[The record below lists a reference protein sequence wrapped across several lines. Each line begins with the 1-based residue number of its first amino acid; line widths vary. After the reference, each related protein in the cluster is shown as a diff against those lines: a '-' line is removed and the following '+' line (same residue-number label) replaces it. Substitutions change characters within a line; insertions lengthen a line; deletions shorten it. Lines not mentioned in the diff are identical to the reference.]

1 VRNNI
6 TAKGIFEMRYTVS
19 IFLVCLLF
27 VWGCHLP
34 GGGDKRSKRM
44 PAFAG
49 AEGAGIY
56 AAGGRG
62 GKVIEVTNLNDAGPG
77 SFRAAVEATGPRIIV
92 FRVSG
97 IIEMRS
103 ELNVTNPHITIAGQT
118 APGEG
123 ICLKNYRFR
132 VAADE
137 VIVRHIRVR
146 PGHVA
151 AEKSGVSGADVD
163 GIDVIAGRNI
173 IIDHCSASWS
183 VDEALSVTENPQR
196 GPLDNVTIQWCMIAE
211 SLNCSIH
218 PKKCHGYGSL
228 VRGAWGSR
236 YSFHHNLYA
245 HNFDRNPRPGNN
257 HNINDDPN
265 GFVFDFRNNV
275 VYNWGEIGAGYNTDG
290 STTPY
295 VSITKM
301 NFVNNYY
308 VQGPNSPGDKAF
320 REKCPLSKAYFSGNR
335 MNGVCPADQ
344 WGLVVFGRNLT
355 EEQIKAY
362 KQSRPFEITA
372 VKTDDAETAYRRVL
386 ADAGATLP
394 RRDAVDSRIVND
406 VINGTG
412 KIINDEGEVGG
423 WPVLESAEPPVDSNN
438 AGMPGEW

>member
-1 VRNNI
+1 MRNNI